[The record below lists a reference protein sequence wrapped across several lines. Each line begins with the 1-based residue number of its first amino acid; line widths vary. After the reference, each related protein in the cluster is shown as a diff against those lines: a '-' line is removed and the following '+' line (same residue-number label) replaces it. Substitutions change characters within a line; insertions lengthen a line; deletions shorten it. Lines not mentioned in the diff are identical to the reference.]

1 MAEFPQSARKGVP
14 DDLLAGIAVEQ
25 RALERDPA
33 DVRALFALAR
43 LQMTAG
49 QLAEAAGCYRRL
61 AQAAPPLAAQ
71 FPEIR
76 ADAARLAAMFAVRGA
91 AAAHGRDAEG
101 AIAAYRTAIDLDAQS
116 PVQAYF
122 ALSSLLH
129 KANRP
134 EPALEV
140 LRRACQAHPQ
150 RAAAH
155 VQLGKLL
162 YELNRAEEA
171 IAAFRRAVEAAPDA
185 PGPLRQLGD
194 TLIKEGQLDEALG
207 ITRRI
212 QRLEPED
219 PSSISNEA
227 VVLELKGE
235 VRRAHELLLPLARA
249 GRTTTHLVLAFGK
262 VCARLEPPSDEALP
276 LLRSELERGELKAE
290 DRGRLWH
297 TLSALCDALGRTA
310 EAFEALEQA
319 KRIEASQFEDSKEE
333 LLAVSERSIACFT
346 RERLARLPRARHG
359 SERPVFIVGMPRS
372 GTSLAE
378 QILASHPQVYGAGE
392 LTTIISL
399 ARTAL
404 GTFAAYPQC
413 LEQWT
418 QARVEEGARYFLAQ
432 LARLAPAALRV
443 TDKMPFNFLH
453 LGMIE
458 LLFPQARVIHCS
470 RDALDTLVSCYFM
483 EFSPKLSIF
492 NDLGTLGRYY
502 RGYRK
507 LMRHWRGALSLP
519 VFELRYEELL
529 AEPER
534 VVRQMVGFCGLEWD
548 DACMKFHQSER
559 HVKTFSYHQVRK
571 PLYTSSVGRYKA
583 YAAHLGP
590 LIEAI
595 GDELEEPAVAAAVQ
609 G

>member
-1 MAEFPQSARKGVP
+1 MAHFPQTARKGIP
-14 DDLLAGIAVEQ
+14 DDLVAAIAVEQ

-33 DVRALFALAR
+33 DARALFALAR

-49 QLAEAAGCYRRL
+49 QLAEAARSYRRL
-61 AQAAPPLAAQ
+61 AEAAPALAAQ
-71 FPEIR
+71 FPEMR
-76 ADAARLAAMFAVRGA
+76 ADAVRLAGMFAMRA
-91 AAAHGRDAEG
+91 AAAAADRDSEG
-101 AIAAYRTAIDLDAQS
+101 AIGAYRTAIELDAQS
-116 PVQAYF
+116 PLQVYF
-122 ALSSLLH
+122 ALGKLLRD
-129 KANRP
+129 ANRP
-134 EPALEV
+134 EPALEA
-140 LRRACQAHPQ
+140 LRRACAAQPQ
-150 RAAAH
+150 RPAAH
-155 VQLGKLL
+155 VQLGRLL
-162 YELNRAEEA
+162 YELNRADEA

-194 TLIKEGQLDEALG
+194 TLIKEGQLDEALD

-212 QRLEPED
+212 RQLAPED

-235 VRRAHELLLPLARA
+235 ARRAHELLLPLVRA

-276 LLRSELERGELKAE
+276 MLRKELERGDLKAE

-297 TLSALCDALGRTA
+297 TISSLCDALGRTD
-310 EAFEALEQA
+310 EAFETLEQA
-319 KRIEASQFEDSKEE
+319 KRIEAGQFEDSKEE
-333 LLAVSERSIACFT
+333 LLGIADRSIACFT
-346 RERLARLPRARHG
+346 RERLAHLPRAKHG
-359 SERPVFIVGMPRS
+359 SDRPIFIVGMPRS

-378 QILASHPQVYGAGE
+378 QILASHPGVFGAGE
-392 LTTIISL
+392 LTTIIGL

-404 GTFAAYPQC
+404 GTFAAYPGC
-413 LEQWT
+413 FDKWT
-418 QARVEEGARYFLAQ
+418 QARVDEGARYFLAQ
-432 LARLAPAALRV
+432 LARLAPAAQRV

-458 LLFPQARVIHCS
+458 VLFPQARVIHCS

-492 NDLGTLGRYY
+492 NDLTTLGRYY
-502 RGYRK
+502 RGYRR

-534 VVRQMVGFCGLEWD
+534 VVRELVGFCGLEWD
-548 DACMKFHQSER
+548 EACMKFHQSER

-571 PLYTSSVGRYKA
+571 PLYTHSIGRYKA
-583 YAAHLGP
+583 YSAHLGP

-595 GDELEEPAVAAAVQ
+595 GDELEEPDVATAA
-609 G
+609 